1 MEERFSFSKRLD
13 HTTSKELPS
22 AHYPPLQ
29 RLIRGPQED
38 MQSHT
43 NYGKI
48 ATVPCYKIPSMY
60 KNVLQINRINGRKV
74 DPKRDNNPSSRAS
87 EVDLSGEVARED
99 PERSTNTRK
108 KERKKKIGARK
119 NSYILS
125 QNIWYIPERLTP
137 HINAGFIRHSSSS
150 NKTTKTKNNAQLYN
164 RTTLLLPIT
173 RNQQEIPIRLEREI
187 STQKS
192 SNDIV
197 HIRKTV
203 FFRIPS
209 AWETPS
215 R

>member
-1 MEERFSFSKRLD
+1 MEERFSSSKRLD

-125 QNIWYIPERLTP
+125 LKTFGIFQKDLLRTSTLVSSVTAAAATTKQQNKQ
-137 HINAGFIRHSSSS
+137 
-150 NKTTKTKNNAQLYN
+150 KTTLNSIIEL
-164 RTTLLLPIT
+164 RFFS
-173 RNQQEIPIRLEREI
+173 RSREI
-187 STQKS
+187 NRKS
-192 SNDIV
+192 L
-197 HIRKTV
+197 
-203 FFRIPS
+203 
-209 AWETPS
+209 
-215 R
+215 